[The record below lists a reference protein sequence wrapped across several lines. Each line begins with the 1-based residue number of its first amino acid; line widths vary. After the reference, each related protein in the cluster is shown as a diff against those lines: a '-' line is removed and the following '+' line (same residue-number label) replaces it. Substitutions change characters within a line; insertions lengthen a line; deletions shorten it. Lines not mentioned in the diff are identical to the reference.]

1 MMKIDLNKC
10 SSTLDSKDAR
20 SIANSALKWFVRGHH
35 NYGNDHEMLNSY
47 SNDYRDLMA
56 IAHLVEDYDAEL
68 ANMTEKVRKKRRSK
82 IGKAM
87 RDLDTIVRDQ
97 ITEKVYYRFG

>member
-10 SSTLDSKDAR
+10 YSKDAR

-35 NYGNDHEMLNSY
+35 DYSNDHEMLKCFAD
-47 SNDYRDLMA
+47 DYRDLMA

-68 ANMTEKVRKKRRSK
+68 ANMTEAVREKRRFK

-87 RDLDTIVRDQ
+87 LDLDTIVRDQ
-97 ITEKVYYRFG
+97 IAKKVYCRFG